1 MALGAMA
8 TFKDLS
14 IEELRAL
21 IADVVEEKLRELVGD
36 PDAGLEL
43 RPEVRER
50 LLKTLNRPRE
60 SRRTVPASEVASQ
73 FGADW

>member
-1 MALGAMA
+1 VQ
-8 TFKDLS
+8 TVRDLS

-21 IADVVEEKLRELVGD
+21 IADVVEETLRDLVGD

-50 LLKTLNRPRE
+50 LLKTLSQPRE
-60 SRRTVPASEVASQ
+60 SRRTVPVSEVARQ
-73 FGADW
+73 IGVDW

>member
-1 MALGAMA
+1 VQ
-8 TFKDLS
+8 TVKDLS

-21 IADVVEEKLRELVGD
+21 IADVVEETLRELVGD

-50 LLKTLNRPRE
+50 LLKTLSQPRKSRP
-60 SRRTVPASEVASQ
+60 TVPASEVARQ
-73 FGADW
+73 MGADW

>member
-1 MALGAMA
+1 VP
-8 TFKDLS
+8 TVKDLS

-21 IADVVEEKLRELVGD
+21 IADVVEEMLRDLVGD

-50 LLKTLNRPRE
+50 LLRTLNQPRE
-60 SRRTVPASEVASQ
+60 SRRTVPASEVARQ
-73 FGADW
+73 IGADW

>member
-1 MALGAMA
+1 MQ
-8 TFKDLS
+8 TVKDLS

-21 IADVVEEKLRELVGD
+21 IADVVEETLRDLIGD

-50 LLKTLNRPRE
+50 LLRTINQPRE
-60 SRRTVPASEVASQ
+60 SRRTVPASEVARQ
-73 FGADW
+73 IGADW

>member
-1 MALGAMA
+1 MQ
-8 TFKDLS
+8 TVKDLS

-21 IADVVEEKLRELVGD
+21 IADVVEQTLRELLGD

-50 LLKTLNRPRE
+50 LLRTLNQPRE
-60 SRRTVPASEVASQ
+60 SRRTVPASEVARHL
-73 FGADW
+73 GADW

>member
-1 MALGAMA
+1 MQ
-8 TFKDLS
+8 TVRDLS

-21 IADVVEEKLRELVGD
+21 IADVVEETLRDLVGD

-50 LLKTLNRPRE
+50 LLKTLTQPRE
-60 SRRTVPASEVASQ
+60 SRRTVPASEVARQ
-73 FGADW
+73 IGVDW

>member
-1 MALGAMA
+1 VQ
-8 TFKDLS
+8 TVKDLS

-21 IADVVEEKLRELVGD
+21 IADVVEQTLRELLGD

-50 LLKTLNRPRE
+50 LLRTLNQPRE
-60 SRRTVPASEVASQ
+60 SRRTVPASEVARHL
-73 FGADW
+73 GADW

>member
-1 MALGAMA
+1 MQ
-8 TFKDLS
+8 TVKDLS

-21 IADVVEEKLRELVGD
+21 IVDVVEETLRDLVGD

-50 LLKTLNRPRE
+50 LLKSLNEPRE
-60 SRRTVPASEVASQ
+60 SRRTVPASEVARQ
-73 FGADW
+73 MGADW

>member
-1 MALGAMA
+1 VQ
-8 TFKDLS
+8 TVRDLS

-21 IADVVEEKLRELVGD
+21 IADVVEETLRDLVGD

-50 LLKTLNRPRE
+50 LLKTLNQPRE
-60 SRRTVPASEVASQ
+60 SRRTVPVSEVARQ
-73 FGADW
+73 IGVDW

>member
-1 MALGAMA
+1 VQ
-8 TFKDLS
+8 TVKDLS

-21 IADVVEEKLRELVGD
+21 IVDVVEETLRDLVGD

-50 LLKTLNRPRE
+50 LLKSLNEPRE
-60 SRRTVPASEVASQ
+60 SRRTVPASEVARQ
-73 FGADW
+73 MGADW